1 MFQIRTQ
8 SSTSISLTK
17 IPLFNIK
24 YITCSGIN
32 VIYLLIYHDRM
43 DGLRTAIVTKCSGL
57 TMCEGFTSLTAVQ
70 MGEYY
75 HDVKISSLEYADNY
89 ELPYTLSFEN
99 NRREEIYFSVRQSK
113 KFRNGTEF
121 VSDVS
126 QFAKKPNKRD
136 AFVGTRDLEIFWCA
150 KLKRTIGNYLFTLEN
165 AFKNS
170 EDNQHLM

>member
-1 MFQIRTQ
+1 
-8 SSTSISLTK
+8 
-17 IPLFNIK
+17 
-24 YITCSGIN
+24 
-32 VIYLLIYHDRM
+32 
-43 DGLRTAIVTKCSGL
+43 
-57 TMCEGFTSLTAVQ
+57 

-126 QFAKKPNKRD
+126 QFATKKRKKETLLL
-136 AFVGTRDLEIFWCA
+136 AQEIQKYFGV
-150 KLKRTIGNYLFTLEN
+150 L
-165 AFKNS
+165 S
-170 EDNQHLM
+170 

>member
-1 MFQIRTQ
+1 M
-8 SSTSISLTK
+8 
-17 IPLFNIK
+17 
-24 YITCSGIN
+24 
-32 VIYLLIYHDRM
+32 
-43 DGLRTAIVTKCSGL
+43 VTKCSGL

-126 QFAKKPNKRD
+126 QFAKKKAKKRD
-136 AFVGTRDLEIFWCA
+136 AFVGIFFVWS
-150 KLKRTIGNYLFTLEN
+150 GDV
-165 AFKNS
+165 NS
-170 EDNQHLM
+170 RLDYSSPYAACVLHPSRCPF

>member
-17 IPLFNIK
+17 IPLFNSK

-43 DGLRTAIVTKCSGL
+43 DGLRTAMVTKCSGL

-126 QFAKKPNKRD
+126 QFAK
-136 AFVGTRDLEIFWCA
+136 
-150 KLKRTIGNYLFTLEN
+150 
-165 AFKNS
+165 
-170 EDNQHLM
+170 